1 MSQGSLPGWQPIPP
15 RIAAGKVDSPAD
27 SRKTVHF
34 VIKASNLAHIYI
46 ILVYENLD
54 IVPSP
59 ISRLGGVA
67 AVFICNTPYLGSH
80 GV

>member
-1 MSQGSLPGWQPIPP
+1 MVIRTGLLNKCNIEH
-15 RIAAGKVDSPAD
+15 ISPAD
-27 SRKTVHF
+27 SGKTVHF

-59 ISRLGGVA
+59 ISRLGAWQLFSYV
-67 AVFICNTPYLGSH
+67 IPISRKQ
-80 GV
+80 

>member
-1 MSQGSLPGWQPIPP
+1 M
-15 RIAAGKVDSPAD
+15 
-27 SRKTVHF
+27 HF

-59 ISRLGGVA
+59 ISRLGAWQLFSYVIPHISEA
-67 AVFICNTPYLGSH
+67 MGSRNFFKCLDT
-80 GV
+80 GNG